1 MWEHSSME
9 RDDEANFIRRMA
21 ELRADADM
29 SQSELAR
36 RMAERGFETY
46 SQTTVSRTEKGERP
60 IRLGEARVLAEILG
74 SSIAMMVQ
82 DTEIAELQN
91 ESRNLQR
98 VMEKLLL
105 DVARS
110 LSRYEQGVQSVR
122 DFQEFPASFEGAER
136 EIAEQEVRLL
146 KGFVFPSAAVALWAV
161 EVARDSNRDRDSTEL
176 LYTDAQRIRELASEH
191 GLD

>member
-1 MWEHSSME
+1 ME

-36 RMAERGFETY
+36 RMTERGFDTY

-60 IRLGEARVLAEILG
+60 IRLTEARVLAEILG
-74 SSIAMMVQ
+74 SSVAMMVQ

-98 VMEKLLL
+98 VMEKLIL

-110 LSRYEQGVQSVR
+110 LSRYERGVQSVR
-122 DFQEFPASFEGAER
+122 DFQEFPESFEGSER
-136 EIAEQEVRLL
+136 EVAEQEVRLL
-146 KGFVFPSAAVALWAV
+146 KGFEFPSAAVALWAV
-161 EVARDSNRDRDSTEL
+161 EVARDGNRDLDSTEL
-176 LYTDAQRIRELASEH
+176 FHTDAQRIRQLASEH